1 MRVAGELGR
10 ADQVEQLA
18 QSGLADGYADTDQ
31 CRDILQLRDRI
42 MQTKHLK
49 IF

>member
-1 MRVAGELGR
+1 MRVAGEVGR

-18 QSGLADGYADTDQ
+18 QSGLVDGYADTEQ
-31 CRDILQLRDRI
+31 CRDILQLRDRL
-42 MQTKHLK
+42 MQSKHFK